1 MTSSHLIELAGCR
14 DACYRLSLGFR
25 GAICARYHERDVVWE
40 DPERIEENFSKEAV
54 IDVQSR
60 LKSCHLAVHF
70 FKLLYCINHRE
81 REKGEAI

>member
-40 DPERIEENFSKEAV
+40 DPERIEENFS
-54 IDVQSR
+54 
-60 LKSCHLAVHF
+60 
-70 FKLLYCINHRE
+70 
-81 REKGEAI
+81 